1 MTLGSWDEG
10 GRDETQREVTGW
22 KLRVWSVRGEDQLL
36 VLRERVLQR
45 TGLPPS
51 PSSSSAVPSSLGSI
65 NEVQG
70 YTTDPKSKRWK
81 LIQICPTSVRISLR
95 LRLIQ
100 PLVM

>member
-10 GRDETQREVTGW
+10 GQDETQREVTGW

-36 VLRERVLQR
+36 VLQR

-70 YTTDPKSKRWK
+70 YTTDPKSRRWK
-81 LIQICPTSVRISLR
+81 FVL
-95 LRLIQ
+95 
-100 PLVM
+100 PLLGSA